1 MRFIDEA
8 QFIKNPTS
16 LGAKAVKAVQAKHRF
31 ALTGTP
37 IENTLSELW
46 SIFDFVMP
54 GFLADIDNLKNVMR
68 SRYCAITI
76 LFKCKNYDVRS
87 VLLCYGV

>member
-1 MRFIDEA
+1 MDHYAIHLIRKGCRSSTKRRSLMRALLMRHNE
-8 QFIKNPTS
+8 IKNPTS

-54 GFLADIDNLKNVMR
+54 GFFLQI
-68 SRYCAITI
+68 STI
-76 LFKCKNYDVRS
+76 
-87 VLLCYGV
+87 